1 MENAEYAFGFYSE
14 PGYMW
19 MTTDRGLL
27 RYRSSD
33 GAIGMV
39 GRKNGLPIDKLFQVI
54 PDNMGYLWLSSNRGM
69 IRISKAEAVDVI
81 EGRKRQIADHVR

>member
-14 PGYMW
+14 HGYMW

-39 GRKNGLPIDKLFQVI
+39 GRKNGLPIDKLF
-54 PDNMGYLWLSSNRGM
+54 G
-69 IRISKAEAVDVI
+69 
-81 EGRKRQIADHVR
+81 